1 MAKNSSETFEKT
13 FKELSD
19 LVEKME
25 HGDLSLEQSLDCFE
39 KGVKLSKTCQQLL
52 EKAEQKVET
61 LLNNKLNNND
71 E

>member
-13 FKELSD
+13 FKELND

-52 EKAEQKVET
+52 ENAEQKIET
-61 LLNNKLNNND
+61 LLKNNN
-71 E
+71 EE

>member
-61 LLNNKLNNND
+61 LLKNNN
-71 E
+71 EE

>member
-13 FKELSD
+13 FKELGEI
-19 LVEKME
+19 VEKME

-61 LLNNKLNNND
+61 LLKTHND
-71 E
+71 K

>member
-13 FKELSD
+13 FKDLGD

-39 KGVKLSKTCQQLL
+39 KGIKLSKTCQQLL

-61 LLNNKLNNND
+61 LLKNNND

>member
-25 HGDLSLEQSLDCFE
+25 QGDLSLDQSLDCFE

-52 EKAEQKVET
+52 EKAEQKIET
-61 LLNNKLNNND
+61 LLKNIPRED
-71 E
+71 IA